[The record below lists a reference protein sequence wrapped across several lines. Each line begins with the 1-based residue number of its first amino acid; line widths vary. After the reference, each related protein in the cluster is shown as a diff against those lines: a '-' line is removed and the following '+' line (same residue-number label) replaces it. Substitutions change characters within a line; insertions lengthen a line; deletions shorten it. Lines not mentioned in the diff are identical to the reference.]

1 MTLLIIFFVVSI
13 VISFLC
19 SIWEAVLLSI
29 QPSYVHTELQSGSQ
43 IGKTLD
49 EYKKDIDKP
58 LSAIL
63 TLNTISHT
71 VGAIGVGV
79 QAGKIF
85 GGEAVNLLGLSV
97 TAETIIAGLMT
108 LAILILSEIIPKTIG
123 ANYWDNLV
131 SFTIDSLIVLLFILS
146 PFVWVSQ
153 LITKSLKKKGVI
165 SVFSKAD
172 IVAMA
177 AVSQE
182 SGVIQESES
191 KVIKN
196 LMSLDELTVH
206 DIMTPRTVMQ
216 IANEDDTL
224 QDFYLKNKP
233 FRFSRIP
240 MFKNSTD
247 NVTGFFL
254 KDELLQHMLDGKE
267 GSALTILK
275 REIPV
280 VHENKIL
287 TEVLKNLTAQ
297 KSHMAIA
304 VDDYGSIVGIVTL
317 EDVLETVLGIEITD
331 ESDTIA
337 DLQAYARKRWEDRAK
352 KMAMLE

>member
-1 MTLLIIFFVVSI
+1 MTLLIFFFLVSI
-13 VISFLC
+13 VASFLC

-29 QPSYVHTELQSGSQ
+29 TPSYVNTKLQAGSA
-43 IGKTLD
+43 IGKVLD
-49 EYKKDIDKP
+49 EFKKDIDRP

-63 TLNTISHT
+63 TLNTIAHT
-71 VGAIGVGV
+71 MGAIMVGV
-79 QAGKIF
+79 QAGKVF
-85 GGEAVNLLGLSV
+85 GGKGVEFLGLSI
-97 TAETIIAGLMT
+97 TSEAIIASLMT

-123 ANYWDNLV
+123 ANYWKNLV
-131 SFTIDSLIVLLFILS
+131 PFTVKSLQFLLIILS
-146 PFVWVSQ
+146 PLVWVSQ
-153 LITKSLKKKGVI
+153 LITKSLKKKGVK

-177 AVSQE
+177 NVSHE
-182 SGVIQESES
+182 TGVIKESES

-206 DIMTPRTVMQ
+206 DIMTPRSVLQM
-216 IANEDDTL
+216 ANEEKPL
-224 QDFYLKNKP
+224 QNFYNENRP
-233 FRFSRIP
+233 FKFSRIP
-240 MFKNSTD
+240 LYKETTD

-254 KDELLQHMLDGKE
+254 KDELLQSMLDGNQKE
-267 GSALTILK
+267 KLVSLK
-275 REIPV
+275 REIPI

-287 TEVLKNLTAQ
+287 TEVLTYLTTL

-304 VDDYGSIVGIVTL
+304 VDDYGSVVGIVSL
-317 EDVLETVLGIEITD
+317 EDVMETVLGLEITD

-352 KMAMLE
+352 NMGLLE